1 MAQLISEIWQGLRDA
16 GLPEVMLY
24 LDDNSASRCHWDETT
39 MIGEVRVALLAD
51 QDRKIVRILPVDA
64 CTGIGIASP
73 KGVDPSG
80 YKGVVKLKLAKQFG
94 GEIIEEP
101 EALEEPPVEQAP
113 PPVAVIPPPALAPEP
128 SVAPKAD
135 TIASR
140 FGVNMKAHS
149 PANRVGPGS
158 YVTR

>member
-1 MAQLISEIWQGLRDA
+1 
-16 GLPEVMLY
+16 
-24 LDDNSASRCHWDETT
+24 

-51 QDRKIVRILPVDA
+51 QDRKIVRILPIDA

-80 YKGVVKLKLAKQFG
+80 YKGIVKQKLAKQFG

-101 EALEEPPVEQAP
+101 EAMEEPLAAQVL
-113 PPVAVIPPPALAPEP
+113 PPVAAIAPPAPAPEP
-128 SVAPKAD
+128 PAAPKTD
-135 TIASR
+135 TVASR

-149 PANRVGPGS
+149 PANRAGPGS
-158 YVTR
+158 FAAR